1 MRPVGPAR
9 ALLLL
14 LALAPSA
21 PASAEWHIVPLVGLT
36 FHAHTNAV
44 GVEPVPIPKHVNIGG
59 AVALLGKGVFGVE
72 GVTVFTTGFRG
83 VAPDVETLIQSSRVF
98 GLAGNA
104 VLTTPRHLTEYSLR
118 PYVSGGV
125 GFMRLDVVHSGAG
138 ADVGLSLHETFPA
151 LNIGGG
157 AVGFFTERTGVRF
170 DLRYYKR
177 IGETTPGLTV
187 LDHPDVSFMSLS
199 VGVVIRR

>member
-1 MRPVGPAR
+1 MRAF
-9 ALLLL
+9 LLSVA
-14 LALAPSA
+14 LALASAA
-21 PASAEWHIVPLVGLT
+21 PAAAEWHIVPLVGLT
-36 FHAHTNAV
+36 FRSDTNAS
-44 GVEPVPIPKHVNIGG
+44 GLEPVPIPKHVNIGG
-59 AVALLGKGVFGVE
+59 AVALLGKGIFGVE

-83 VAPDVETLIQSSRVF
+83 VAPDVPQTIQSSRIF

-125 GFMRLDVVHSGAG
+125 GYMRLAVDHVSAS
-138 ADVGLSLHETFPA
+138 LSLHENFPA

-157 AVGFFTERTGVRF
+157 AIGFFTQHTGVRF

-177 IGETTPGLTV
+177 IGETNDGSLV
-187 LDHPDVSFMSLS
+187 LDHPNVSFMTLS

>member
-1 MRPVGPAR
+1 MRPVRSVR

-14 LALAPSA
+14 LALAPAA
-21 PASAEWHIVPLVGLT
+21 PASAEWHIVPLLGLT
-36 FHAHTNAV
+36 FHAHNNASA
-44 GVEPVPIPKHVNIGG
+44 VEPVPIPKHVNIGG
-59 AVALLGKGVFGVE
+59 AVALLGKGIFGVE

-83 VAPDVETLIQSSRVF
+83 VAPDVASPIQSSRVF

-118 PYVSGGV
+118 PYVSGGI
-125 GFMRLDVVHSGAG
+125 GFMRMDVVA
-138 ADVGLSLHETFPA
+138 GLSLHENFPA

-157 AVGFFTERTGVRF
+157 AVGFFTQRTGVRF

-177 IGETTPGLTV
+177 IGETTPGFNV

-199 VGVVIRR
+199 AGVVIRR

>member
-1 MRPVGPAR
+1 MRRAGPLR
-9 ALLLL
+9 GLLLV
-14 LALAPSA
+14 LALAPAS
-21 PASAEWHIVPLVGLT
+21 PAFAEWHIVPLVGIT
-36 FHAHTNAV
+36 FHANTNAQ
-44 GVEPVPIPKHVNIGG
+44 GVEPEPIPSHVNIGG
-59 AVALLGKGVFGVE
+59 AVTLLGNGVFGVE

-83 VAPDVETLIQSSRVF
+83 VVSGVPSPIQSSRIF

-104 VLTTPRHLTEYSLR
+104 VLTTPKHLTEYSLR

-125 GFMRLDVVHSGAG
+125 GYMRLAVDHVSAS
-138 ADVGLSLHETFPA
+138 LSLHENFPA

-157 AVGFFTERTGVRF
+157 AIGFFTQHTGVRF

-177 IGETTPGLTV
+177 IGETNDGSLV
-187 LDHPDVSFMSLS
+187 LDHPNVSFMTLS